1 MRSAGVVA
9 VPKRG
14 NPNIV
19 ELYAEGDDGD
29 EEGADNMYQ
38 TPGYQFD
45 RVINDNDS
53 VKMEQ
58 PSIGGYPPATATA
71 TPIGAGI
78 TPATAV
84 EDPGYLF
91 FDSGTGRGL
100 ESFTFSTLRNALSR
114 RAQEHVRPVVKFVA
128 DVAFRVGTSLDHMMT
143 DPTIPLVNT
152 SAKTVKSLLEES
164 SLPQGVLVSLMALVL
179 IDAIKANRQSVKQED
194 VEQGVAVV
202 PGKSMSPPST
212 PLPPVYTIPSTL
224 FKKEEEEAKEVESM
238 IISELES
245 HRSAML
251 NAPVPIGADFGL
263 SGAPLIGAGAQT
275 AILDEIIGLFKSR
288 YGSAGEELPAIR
300 GANADSSMAII
311 RPEVLAA
318 IESAYEDIRGI
329 SGSHASFKLIHLMTS
344 PGVCHSFAQMVAAL
358 LNATPGEIQYPH
370 YTRNVRGNNAVTGAR
385 VSSGMWSQARSSVH
399 YKEKRMWFQSV
410 TYRESHR
417 WKAARDSLPDLE
429 RRLEFVRGEVKRILR
444 TVAQKADVIWSDID
458 PVSEYADTLRALSLK
473 MTEKAD
479 AVKRMPT
486 GRGDVQDAANL
497 ERVRQLDAL
506 IQQAAEAVNNVTRQN
521 DRGVYVLGTDA
532 VHFVGFIAPAVPPQG
547 GYLLANLNRVDT
559 DECGRVCKLIA
570 ASMER
575 ALKMTLTWSGVDGER
590 KMFEEMLT
598 ACRQFVLSNDELG
611 AVYQSREKA
620 RISAETISEDD
631 KLELVY
637 QRPDTPL
644 TRPVKNY
651 YAESSIYATI

>member
-19 ELYAEGDDGD
+19 ELYAEGGD
-29 EEGADNMYQ
+29 EEGGDDNMYQ

-45 RVINDNDS
+45 RVISDDD

-58 PSIGGYPPATATA
+58 PSIGGYPPVTAA
-71 TPIGAGI
+71 APIGVGI
-78 TPATAV
+78 TPAAAA

-91 FDSGTGRGL
+91 FDGVTGRGL
-100 ESFTFSTLRNALSR
+100 ESFTFSTLQNALSR

-179 IDAIKANRQSVKQED
+179 IDAIKANRQRTKQED
-194 VEQGVAVV
+194 VEQGTVPA

-212 PLPPVYTIPSTL
+212 PRSPPVYATPANPV
-224 FKKEEEEAKEVESM
+224 KKEEEIESM
-238 IISELES
+238 IVSELES

-288 YGSAGEELPAIR
+288 YGSAGDELPAIR
-300 GANADSSMAII
+300 GTNADSSMAII

-344 PGVCHSFAQMVAAL
+344 PAVCHSFAQMVAAL

-417 WKAARDSLPDLE
+417 WKTARDSLPELE
-429 RRLEFVRGEVKRILR
+429 ARLEFVRGEVKRILQ
-444 TVAQKADVIWSDID
+444 TVAQKATFIWDDIG
-458 PVSEYADTLRALSLK
+458 PVSDYANVLRELWLR

-479 AVKRMPT
+479 AVKQMPT

-497 ERVRQLDAL
+497 ERVRQLDTN
-506 IQQAAEAVNNVTRQN
+506 IQRAAEAVNTVTRQN
-521 DRGVYVLGTDA
+521 NRGVYVLGTDA
-532 VHFVGFIAPAVPPQG
+532 VHFVGFIASAVPG
-547 GYLLANLNRVDT
+547 GKFLLANLNRVDT

-575 ALKMTLTWSGVDGER
+575 ALKMTLTWGGVDGER

-598 ACRQFVLSNDELG
+598 ACRQFMLSNNELG
-611 AVYQSREKA
+611 VVYQSREKA
-620 RISAETISEDD
+620 RISSEIISEDD